1 MINVII
7 SGICGKMGQLIKERI
22 KKEQDINCVGGVD
35 VIKQKNDEDIPV
47 VENLNDIIKDSDII
61 IDFSVA
67 SATMEK
73 IPICVNYRKGMII
86 GTTGFSTDE
95 LKQIEEAGAKIPVL
109 LSFNMS
115 IVTNLMYKLVSEA
128 SDVLK
133 DGFDVEIIE
142 KHHRYKK
149 DSPSG
154 TALNIGK
161 IVAKKRGLEPDM
173 AFKIGRKGFDVRKKD
188 DITFHSIRGG
198 TIVSDHEILFIGDNE
213 ILKISHTA
221 FSREIF
227 ADGVIKGIHF
237 LFGKN
242 NGFYTMED
250 VLKL

>member
-1 MINVII
+1 MIKVII
-7 SGICGKMGQLIKERI
+7 SGIWGKMGQLIKERI
-22 KKEQDINCVGGVD
+22 KKEQDVNCIGGVD
-35 VIKQKNDEDIPV
+35 VLKKKDADIPV

-61 IDFSVA
+61 VDFSVA

-73 IPICVNYRKGMII
+73 IPICINYKKGMII

-95 LKQIEEAGAKIPVL
+95 LKQIKTAGEKIPIL

-115 IVTNLMYKLVSEA
+115 IVTNLMYKLVSQA
-128 SDVLK
+128 SGVLK

-161 IVAKKRGLEPDM
+161 IVAEKRNLEPDVV
-173 AFKIGRKGFDVRKKD
+173 FKIGRKGFDLRKKD

-198 TIVSDHEILFIGDNE
+198 TIISDHEILFIGENE
-213 ILKISHTA
+213 ILRISHTG